1 MPRIARTVT
10 RRLRQSPVLSRQRP
24 KLVMPRRNATVAYV
38 IDRFPRET
46 HSFVL
51 HEILALEASGV
62 DMHVFSLGMPDG
74 CHDDTAMAL
83 SRLKTPVGYFL
94 ADPEASGGAHAGP
107 NMAMRAAQWIARR
120 VAARGIGHLHA
131 HGADVA
137 TDVVREAGRLT
148 GRGYSFTAHA
158 RDLHDDVAPAV
169 REKVLEAQFAVALSD
184 FDFLRLYGMCGR
196 GSADKLHRIP
206 MSVDADDYEFCGRD
220 HLRNA
225 ILTVGPLVEDSGFVD
240 LVEAMRILRD
250 RGVTSRATILGDG
263 PFGPALRARIE
274 RLGLTRQVAIV
285 PRASRAEFAALI
297 QTHTVLVQPWIAHH
311 GDRDVLSNLVLDAM
325 AAGLPVLSTD
335 GPSIRELIDD
345 GVNGRIFSACDPLGL
360 AGALET
366 FFGSARLR
374 ESMAANARID
384 VEQVFAARRNAP
396 QLATLFAGA
405 MARQSLNA

>member
-1 MPRIARTVT
+1 
-10 RRLRQSPVLSRQRP
+10 
-24 KLVMPRRNATVAYV
+24 
-38 IDRFPRET
+38 
-46 HSFVL
+46 
-51 HEILALEASGV
+51 
-62 DMHVFSLGMPDG
+62 
-74 CHDDTAMAL
+74 MAL

-94 ADPEASGGAHAGP
+94 ADTEASAGAP
-107 NMAMRAAQWIARR
+107 PSSEAMTMKAAHWIARR
-120 VAARGIGHLHA
+120 VTARGIGHLHA
-131 HGADVA
+131 HGAESA
-137 TDVVREAGRLT
+137 TDVVREASRLT

-158 RDLHDDVAPAV
+158 HDLNDAVAPSV

-184 FDFLRLYGMCGR
+184 FDFLRLFGMCGR

-206 MSVDADDYEFCGRD
+206 MSVDTEDYEFGGRD

-225 ILTVGPLVEDSGFVD
+225 ILTVGPLVEESGFVD
-240 LVEAMRILRD
+240 LIEAMRILRD
-250 RGVTSRATILGDG
+250 RGIASRATIVGDG
-263 PFGPALRARIE
+263 PFGPALRGRIE

-285 PRASRAEFAALI
+285 PRVSRAELAALI

-311 GDRDVLSNLVLDAM
+311 GNRDVLSNLVLDAM

-345 GVNGRIFSACDPLGL
+345 GVNGRVFSACDPLGL

-366 FFGSARLR
+366 FFGSSRLR
-374 ESMAANARID
+374 ESMAANARMD

-405 MARQSLNA
+405 MARQSFNA